1 MMLVSLHRIIK
12 FRQYDWCKKY
22 NDFITDER
30 KNAINSFQKGFF
42 KLMNNSIC
50 SKTMENLRRR
60 VKLRLVNNA

>member
-1 MMLVSLHRIIK
+1 MMLASLHRIIK
-12 FRQYDWCKKY
+12 FRQCDWFKKY

-42 KLMNNSIC
+42 KLMNNSTC
-50 SKTMENLRRR
+50 FKTMENLRKR